1 MAVGTVRWF
10 DPAKGFGF
18 IEPEDGGDDVF
29 VHFSAISD
37 TGGFRTL
44 DEGQRVE
51 YTASPGPRGPQADV
65 GRPTGGVP
73 APRGPDDR
81 PEPRSGRYS
90 GRDSGRGG
98 GSHRGPV

>member
-51 YTASPGPRGPQADV
+51 YTASPGPLPEGRNRSSSRSSDGRASGHVRRRVLRCGPW
-65 GRPTGGVP
+65 PSLCP
-73 APRGPDDR
+73 SLL
-81 PEPRSGRYS
+81 SGS
-90 GRDSGRGG
+90 KIMC
-98 GSHRGPV
+98 